1 MHNAAG
7 ALEDGGDN
15 NMTDNRVW
23 LPAAWVVRFFAL
35 AIAFLAVAHLVMQSV
50 RHHAGLNEVYGL
62 VRLFDM
68 GVEANL
74 PTFFSTF
81 QLLLASLLLTVIG
94 VVRRREGDAR
104 ASQWL
109 LLGLIFLLLAVDE
122 GAEIHELSVRPFRD
136 FAPWL
141 ATGIFY
147 WAWVLPAMV
156 LVTYVAWR
164 YAGFV
169 FNYLPPDTRR
179 HTVLGAAL
187 FLSGA
192 VGVEMPEARYVEQH
206 GMDNFVYGMFVL
218 VEEVL
223 EMIGVLVFLTGVMKY
238 CNRHLGVVHFEVSS
252 TTVEAR
258 KPAAPF
264 LDSQRPA
271 T

>member
-1 MHNAAG
+1 MK
-7 ALEDGGDN
+7 E
-15 NMTDNRVW
+15 NRVR

-35 AIAFLAVAHLVMQSV
+35 SIAALAVAHVVMQSV
-50 RHHAGLNEVYGL
+50 RYHVGLNEFYGL

-81 QLLLASLLLTVIG
+81 QLLVASLLLAVIG
-94 VVRRREGDAR
+94 LVRRQEGDAR
-104 ASQWL
+104 AAQWL
-109 LLGLIFLLLAVDE
+109 LLALIFLLLAVDE
-122 GAEIHELSVRPFRD
+122 SAEIHEMSVRPFRD

-147 WAWVLPAMV
+147 WAWVLPAMA
-156 LVTYVAWR
+156 LVAWVAWR

-169 FNYLPPDTRR
+169 FNYLPKETRR

-187 FLSGA
+187 FVGGA

-206 GMDNFVYGMFVL
+206 GMENFAYGLFVL

-223 EMIGVLVFLTGVMKY
+223 EMAGVLVFLTGVMNY
-238 CNRHLGVVHFEVSS
+238 CNRHLGLVRLEVSS
-252 TTVEAR
+252 AVAD
-258 KPAAPF
+258 APQRIAPR
-264 LDSQRPA
+264 LDRQRPA
-271 T
+271 V